1 MAERRRI
8 LVYGNSLVVEG
19 VGASLRRAGG
29 FDVFRVD
36 PPLPG
41 PSGLEDMAPDVV
53 LFDVEGQHPEPVLAL
68 LESLPGLLVLGLSP
82 DGNVTRLWTGR
93 RYHDLTTGD
102 LAALLD
108 DIGVDESTSKAR
120 LVDVENGRTVW
131 RAQPKGATA
140 AAPEHVQ
147 QGATTKHGT
156 SEPSAPTM
164 VGKQQGD
171 VGRPAP

>member
-19 VGASLRRAGG
+19 VGASLQRAGG
-29 FDVFRVD
+29 FDVFSVD

-41 PSGLEDMAPDVV
+41 PPELEDMAPDVV

-68 LESLPGLLVLGLSP
+68 LESLPDLLVLGLSP
-82 DGNVTRLWTGR
+82 DGNVARLWTGR

-108 DIGVDESTSKAR
+108 DIGVEESTSKAS
-120 LVDVENGRTVW
+120 LVDVQRGRTLW
-131 RAQPKGATA
+131 RALPGGRAN
-140 AAPEHVQ
+140 
-147 QGATTKHGT
+147 
-156 SEPSAPTM
+156 SARDHT
-164 VGKQQGD
+164 D
-171 VGRPAP
+171 GRQ

>member
-1 MAERRRI
+1 VAERRRI

-29 FDVFRVD
+29 FDVVRVD

-68 LESLPGLLVLGLSP
+68 LESLPDLVVLGLSP
-82 DGNVTRLWTGR
+82 DGNVARLWTGR

-108 DIGVDESTSKAR
+108 DMGVEGSTPEAH
-120 LVDVENGRTVW
+120 LMDVENSRTIW
-131 RAQPKGATA
+131 RALPEGATD
-140 AAPEHVQ
+140 
-147 QGATTKHGT
+147 
-156 SEPSAPTM
+156 SAQDHTN
-164 VGKQQGD
+164 
-171 VGRPAP
+171 GRQ

>member
-68 LESLPGLLVLGLSP
+68 LESLPDLLVLGLSP
-82 DGNVTRLWTGR
+82 DGNVARLWTGR

-108 DIGVDESTSKAR
+108 DIGVGTASSARHPTAADE
-120 LVDVENGRTVW
+120 DRTVW
-131 RAQPKGATA
+131 RALPGGATD
-140 AAPEHVQ
+140 
-147 QGATTKHGT
+147 
-156 SEPSAPTM
+156 SA
-164 VGKQQGD
+164 QD
-171 VGRPAP
+171 HRSGRQ

>member
-1 MAERRRI
+1 VAERRRI

-29 FDVFRVD
+29 FDVFSVD

-41 PSGLEDMAPDVV
+41 PPELEDMAPDLV

-68 LESLPGLLVLGLSP
+68 LESLPDLLVLGLSP
-82 DGNVTRLWTGR
+82 DGNVARLWSGR

-108 DIGVDESTSKAR
+108 DIGVDEAASQAR
-120 LVDVENGRTVW
+120 LLNAENGQTVW
-131 RAQPKGATA
+131 RALPEGAT
-140 AAPEHVQ
+140 
-147 QGATTKHGT
+147 G
-156 SEPSAPTM
+156 SAEDHTN
-164 VGKQQGD
+164 
-171 VGRPAP
+171 GRQ

>member
-29 FDVFRVD
+29 FDVLRVD

-41 PSGLEDMAPDVV
+41 PSGLEDLAPDVV
-53 LFDVEGQHPEPVLAL
+53 LFDVEGQHPDPVLAL
-68 LESLPGLLVLGLSP
+68 LESLPDLLVVGLSP
-82 DGNVTRLWTGR
+82 DGNVARLWSGR

-108 DIGVDESTSKAR
+108 DIGVDRATPEGR
-120 LVDVENGRTVW
+120 LVDVESGCTVW
-131 RAQPKGATA
+131 RAV
-140 AAPEHVQ
+140 E
-147 QGATTKHGT
+147 
-156 SEPSAPTM
+156 
-164 VGKQQGD
+164 
-171 VGRPAP
+171 R